1 MKKLISFVIS
11 LILLIII
18 IPISHIEGY
27 AATSGKCGENVV
39 WEYDDSAETLTI
51 SGEGDMID
59 RYAFFT
65 FDENDSK
72 IKTIV
77 ITEGVTI
84 VGSYSFGVCI
94 NVTAVSIPVSVTK
107 INKKAFENCDSLKN
121 VYYAGTEAQ
130 WKKITIIS
138 DGNNYL
144 LSAKINF
151 TEEQHTCTFGEWSI
165 VNQPT
170 CDGDGSKIRKCSCGN
185 SDVDTIPATGVHS
198 FGDWNTTVVET
209 EFQDGTET
217 RMCSVC
223 KYIETRVI
231 DNIQST
237 DTDKNIVGDADGD
250 GNVTAKD
257 ARLILQVVAGLKKN
271 EDLNF
276 VNADVKEDG
285 EITAVDARMILQM
298 VAGLI

>member
-11 LILLIII
+11 LILLIIT

-39 WEYDDSAETLTI
+39 WEYDDSTKTLTI
-51 SGEGDMID
+51 SGIGDMAD
-59 RYAFFT
+59 YNAYLS
-65 FDENDSK
+65 FDDNHNK
-72 IKTIV
+72 IKSI
-77 ITEGVTI
+77 IIDDGVTSI
-84 VGSYSFGVCI
+84 GANVFGICEY
-94 NVTAVSIPVSVTK
+94 VTNISIPVSITK
-107 INKKAFENCDSLKN
+107 INKNAFECCGSLKK
-121 VYYAGTEAQ
+121 VYYAGTETQ
-130 WKKITIIS
+130 WDNINITS
-138 DGNNYL
+138 DGNDPLCNAEIEYKQDEHIC
-144 LSAKINF
+144 SY
-151 TEEQHTCTFGEWSI
+151 GEWNI
-165 VNQPT
+165 IYEPT
-170 CDGDGSKIRKCSCGN
+170 CVGDGSKIRKCSCGN
-185 SDVDTIPATGVHS
+185 SDFDTIPATGVHS
-198 FGDWNTTVVET
+198 FGNWNTTVVET

-223 KYIETRVI
+223 KYMETRVV

-257 ARLILQVVAGLKKN
+257 ARLILQVVAGLKENK
-271 EDLNF
+271 DLNF